1 MLRVKHE
8 LTPSE
13 IRAIREHLGLS
24 QVEAGELIGGGP
36 SSFTKYEAGTVKP
49 AASVINLLRLLEANP
64 AAILT
69 LGGGMPRPINAFGSG
84 PLEVTGDHISVLR
97 ERDLPLLLRK
107 LGSLLAGVVG
117 AGLAVVGVAM
127 QATVRNPLADPYLL
141 GTSSGASVGA
151 VLVIM
156 LGINFLEPYSLSI
169 LAFVGAVGSF
179 VIVFAVSQTGG
190 RVSPTRLILA
200 GVATAYVLTAI
211 TSLILFLGDERA
223 VRTVL
228 FWMLG
233 TLSGAEWSFLGL
245 PAAALLLGIS
255 ILVLKYRSMNALL
268 AGEETAI
275 TLGVDTQ
282 GLRRQLLVLTA
293 LITGVMVAVS
303 GAIGFVG
310 LMMSHIVRLVVGA
323 DHRIVLPTSALAGG
337 IFLISVDVVART
349 VVQPQEIPVRVITAL
364 VGAPFFLWLLRWRR
378 QAYGGRIRCGCSW
391 IVSTGA

>member
-1 MLRVKHE
+1 MQKLKERYRAVAGVPHTPE
-8 LTPSE
+8 PDSHLEVRSAPETAHSHASETPLTSD
-13 IRAIREHLGLS
+13 RLGLGVILGILGAAVVLS
-24 QVEAGELIGGGP
+24 VTLAVTIGPVFISPITVWQIIASHALGTSPGDWTAGQ
-36 SSFTKYEAGTVKP
+36 
-49 AASVINLLRLLEANP
+49 
-64 AAILT
+64 
-69 LGGGMPRPINAFGSG
+69 
-84 PLEVTGDHISVLR
+84 DHIVWLIR
-97 ERDLPLLLRK
+97 LPRV
-107 LGSLLAGVVG
+107 LLAGVVG

-127 QATVRNPLADPYLL
+127 QATVRNPLADPYVL

-156 LGINFLEPYSLSI
+156 LGINFFAPYSLSI
-169 LAFVGAVGSF
+169 LAFVGAVASF
-179 VIVFAVSQTGG
+179 AIVFAVSQTGG

-200 GVATAYVLTAI
+200 GVATAYILTAI

-223 VRTVL
+223 VRSVL

-245 PAAALLLGIS
+245 PAAALLLGIVV
-255 ILVLKYRSMNALL
+255 LVLKSRAMNALL

-282 GLRRQLLVLTA
+282 SLRRQLLVLTA

-310 LMMSHIVRLVVGA
+310 LMMPHIVRLVVGS
-323 DHRIVLPTSALAGG
+323 DHRIVLPASALTGA
-337 IFLISVDVVART
+337 IFLIWVDVAART
-349 VVQPQEIPVRVITAL
+349 VVQPQEIPVSVITAL

-378 QAYGGRIRCGCSW
+378 QAYGGQI
-391 IVSTGA
+391 

>member
-1 MLRVKHE
+1 MG
-8 LTPSE
+8 
-13 IRAIREHLGLS
+13 AGLA
-24 QVEAGELIGGGP
+24 V
-36 SSFTKYEAGTVKP
+36 
-49 AASVINLLRLLEANP
+49 
-64 AAILT
+64 
-69 LGGGMPRPINAFGSG
+69 
-84 PLEVTGDHISVLR
+84 
-97 ERDLPLLLRK
+97 
-107 LGSLLAGVVG
+107 VVG

-156 LGINFLEPYSLSI
+156 LGINFLAPYSLSI

-200 GVATAYVLTAI
+200 GVATAYVLAAI
-211 TSLILFLGDERA
+211 TSMILFLGDERA

-282 GLRRQLLVLTA
+282 GAAPSTA
-293 LITGVMVAVS
+293 
-303 GAIGFVG
+303 
-310 LMMSHIVRLVVGA
+310 GA
-323 DHRIVLPTSALAGG
+323 DCAHHRR
-337 IFLISVDVVART
+337 D
-349 VVQPQEIPVRVITAL
+349 
-364 VGAPFFLWLLRWRR
+364 
-378 QAYGGRIRCGCSW
+378 GGRIRRNW
-391 IVSTGA
+391 IRRVDDASYRPAGGRS

>member
-1 MLRVKHE
+1 MEVAEVPVPGDGEESRLSPELRPSYPHE
-8 LTPSE
+8 QPE
-13 IRAIREHLGLS
+13 ADRRVGLGLILAVLGVAVVLS
-24 QVEAGELIGGGP
+24 VTLAVTIGPVYISPITVWQIILSHVLSVSPGDWTAGQ
-36 SSFTKYEAGTVKP
+36 
-49 AASVINLLRLLEANP
+49 
-64 AAILT
+64 
-69 LGGGMPRPINAFGSG
+69 
-84 PLEVTGDHISVLR
+84 DHIVWLIR
-97 ERDLPLLLRK
+97 LPRV
-107 LGSLLAGVVG
+107 LLAGVVG

-156 LGINFLEPYSLSI
+156 LGINFLAPYSLSI

-179 VIVFAVSQTGG
+179 VIVFAISQTGG

-223 VRTVL
+223 VRSVL

-255 ILVLKYRSMNALL
+255 ILVLKCRAMNALL

-275 TLGVDTQ
+275 TLGVDPQ

-310 LMMSHIVRLVVGA
+310 LMMPHIVRLVVGS
-323 DHRIVLPTSALAGG
+323 DHRIVLPASALAGA
-337 IFLISVDVVART
+337 IFLIWVDVIART
-349 VVQPQEIPVRVITAL
+349 IVQPQEIPVSVITAL
-364 VGAPFFLWLLRWRR
+364 LGAPFFLWLLRWRR
-378 QAYGGRIRCGCSW
+378 QAYGGQI
-391 IVSTGA
+391 